1 MKKNGVEYNSSII
14 LIRVVSQMAKKKGGL
29 FDFNGDG
36 KVDLGEIL
44 VSMMGMSLL
53 IQRITRQRKNTK
65 KRWKRRETSG
75 AMIRKTR
82 KILKKN
88 NNKRGSLWNFGF

>member
-1 MKKNGVEYNSSII
+1 MKKNGVEYNSSIR

-44 VSMMGMSLL
+44 VSMM
-53 IQRITRQRKNTK
+53 
-65 KRWKRRETSG
+65 
-75 AMIRKTR
+75 
-82 KILKKN
+82 
-88 NNKRGSLWNFGF
+88 